1 MNRDHRVRR
10 RVRDYMRDLGAYMHT
25 AEPIGVAPRRGLVPQ
40 PEEPKERLV
49 YEGPVTLNFQA
60 PSEGFVTLTDVLGDT
75 DLAATL
81 AIMLGAE
88 REDGWLPDIS
98 THARI
103 VVEVLE

>member
-25 AEPIGVAPRRGLVPQ
+25 AE
-40 PEEPKERLV
+40 KERLV

>member
-25 AEPIGVAPRRGLVPQ
+25 AEPIGVAP
-40 PEEPKERLV
+40 
-49 YEGPVTLNFQA
+49 
-60 PSEGFVTLTDVLGDT
+60 
-75 DLAATL
+75 
-81 AIMLGAE
+81 LGAE

>member
-49 YEGPVTLNFQA
+49 YEGP
-60 PSEGFVTLTDVLGDT
+60 
-75 DLAATL
+75 